1 MKEVEC
7 IARRMS
13 RACGFAFS
21 ALLAIALFAVHGAFA
36 ANTYYWEGSNNASF
50 PQRLNWV
57 DSNGANP
64 SAHVNGQTEDN
75 LWFQENKYNAKFTG
89 TNNRTVK
96 FATVVTNKWKVF
108 IRDNGTESAPLV
120 FDLNGNVSASCGL
133 VAGNSTSSDVGF
145 HIGDGVA
152 GTEAW
157 LKLAGGTYRTTKN
170 GCWFVGNNNT
180 ANGVGHIVS
189 CEGVTMSA
197 EKNFEFRNGTLDAT
211 GTTLSCATF
220 LAGCATGGG
229 GTVAVTKD
237 GGDWTIGT
245 LKIATNRNVNA
256 TFEQKAGTLA
266 STGNI
271 EIGDFGDGNTGTALF
286 DISGGTVTPSGN
298 IHLGYSGVAGASSIM
313 KVRGTAEV
321 TLPDSRGIFVGNA
334 SAGRLEISDSAS
346 VQVGNYLA
354 FGWQSTGD
362 KVLDLGEDSALV
374 LSGSGVLKTASI
386 RAKDT
391 NGGTSTITLDGGT
404 LKVLDNA
411 NTYTTST
418 GNPFIPA
425 FPKLFVKVT
434 ENGGTIDTSGC
445 AITIAEDL
453 ESAVV
458 DDAGTPD
465 VVEADGGMT
474 FTGGGTVTLSG
485 GISYNGKTTLA
496 NGTALAVAQT
506 AAKTKLLANGIV
518 VVIPEGGIIDGAVVL
533 TLQSGDTISA
543 GELAAVSLNGTGT
556 ANYALELSAD
566 GKSVIVRNNT
576 TEVLTWNG
584 GASGDWS
591 GTGLWRDENSVAKSW
606 KSGDEAVFA
615 TAGDKATLSADATAK
630 ALTFQASATVDGTG
644 TLSVPT
650 VSVVPTVSATVS
662 APTAG
667 ALEKTGAGTL
677 VLGASRTEQTTV
689 AEGTLRMASGTTVD
703 PAKFTLG
710 TDPAKA
716 VTFDYAGQT
725 LSANSAAYLGTGTD
739 VTLTNGTFASA
750 GNIVFTGSSSPAALT
765 IAKNAVLKT
774 AARYGWNASQDA
786 GVDSEVT
793 INIAGGQM
801 ISEATDNNNWF
812 MQNSRR
818 GTLRINVSDGGLF
831 QMGGLTYIMT
841 GRDSTTANDTPAMYM
856 AFNDSTFRVNNAHL
870 RIGYDD
876 NNKNPKEPK
885 FSLAMT
891 NSVLDVGTGIVY
903 LGHNVAGENTA
914 GFYTADIVN
923 SVVTALHF
931 SVYMDRPL
939 NKANFDGSTIVASGS
954 NDYYVEQQGWGAGV
968 RGGITVGAGG
978 LTLDTQA
985 FTCGLRADLVGT
997 GAVTKKG
1004 SGVLRV
1010 DVSQTGTGAFSVE
1023 EGTLALADGVTAT
1036 RGLSLAADT
1045 TLVIGSLGTD
1055 KAAFTGSSF
1064 TFAPGATVILPSSL
1078 SKGENKLFTLTE
1090 GTFAADA
1097 AANLSVQCAFP
1108 CSLAVRDD
1116 TIYVSIE
1123 HDYTILNGTTKTAPV
1138 IRDDEH
1144 VIGAGGFNVANLA
1157 LPATA
1162 KLTYDPVKTPI
1173 YVWTQLTVNEGFKF
1187 ALSENYAG
1195 MTCGRI
1201 VLVTFKESGVTGL
1214 PETAEGLNALFD
1226 ASTIASGARYAV
1238 TVEPA
1243 PANDNIGRQQLVL
1256 TVGDYANAPEIRILP
1271 IGDSITQG
1279 VTRDDQDDYPQYR
1292 TSIAARLAA
1301 SGYRPKMRGV
1311 WKFACYNAAHVEEPD
1326 DWAWHCGISGD
1337 RISTAR
1343 YSDSDQRGGVRDNL
1357 HLYLDI
1363 AGYTAV
1369 ITLLIGTNDVG
1380 SGGEAGAVGYANFK
1394 TLVLDMAA
1402 KRPGAKIVVST
1413 ILQRNGEDDVKYQRV
1428 VDFNNL
1434 LKADM
1439 AAGNVYPSNVVLLD
1453 LFEQIPLD
1461 GEGNFFSDKLHMNW
1475 VGCSLAAEA
1484 FAGKIMEALPLPS
1497 FTGTTDATVTDEA
1510 QTALGATETV
1520 PAEYRA
1526 GMTHV
1531 FTIDAANAGNAF
1543 GTQGYAPYT
1552 ETNTLVSLSRQVTKV
1567 GYYMELVRA
1576 GTSRR
1581 RYVWVDFDATGKT
1594 LDELDFPWTGDNIQF
1609 IADKLHVYSNDSG
1622 ITNVAANVDSVKG
1635 IIEGTYHSYTAPS
1648 ALSGAP
1654 ADILTFGWNDTLGT
1668 DNAGFGCFQ
1677 AHRIFSQAAGDTHW
1691 NDAQVL
1697 FAWNRWSAS
1706 AATDEIGIGDYAC
1719 HASGVGNTMDYTH
1732 TVNKGSDGL
1741 PDTVGAGAYQVR
1753 HLEIWA
1759 VPVIPQNAKHGKW
1772 IGGAG
1777 PEMST
1782 PGNWEDNTV
1791 PVAGDA
1797 LDFSAVTAATT
1808 VNADI
1813 DATFGAV
1820 TMGTGVVTFNGNLA
1834 ATSFTDTSKIAVGE
1848 NATVTLDGNLEIAG
1862 SGDAA
1867 YVVNRVGSGGS
1878 FIVTGRI
1885 IATSGFTGKNLY
1897 QCASCG
1903 GGTVVVKGL
1912 ETHTNTS
1919 NDNWTFRLVGGEN
1932 GTVKWA
1938 VGADG
1943 ISGTKKFYL
1952 NKNAARTTEIQPTDG
1967 DFAVATWIGNRA
1979 NLILNTT
1986 GTDGNAHTINISN
1999 GGGISRDG
2007 TLTIAGAGT
2016 VVADY
2021 DWTVG
2026 DGADSNG
2033 YCTMPISVTNTATLA
2048 LTPGSNIISNNT
2060 ISVASNA
2067 TLQVAQSGTVALGG
2081 NLSLA
2086 DGAILGFN
2094 LTDGDLSVLDV
2105 SDKTVTFGSESNVVI
2120 KVSVAP
2126 GRGAMVGSSVLTKGG
2141 KFKGVNVRLADDHP
2155 AWASSVSV
2163 NGDGNI
2169 VLDAEFKGLMI
2180 IFH

>member
-1 MKEVEC
+1 MKEVEGVS
-7 IARRMS
+7 RRVS

-21 ALLAIALFAVHGAFA
+21 AAITLFTAHGAFA
-36 ANTYYWEGSNNASF
+36 ANTYYWNGSYNASF
-50 PQRLNWV
+50 PRSNNWENV
-57 DSNGANP
+57 SGNAP
-64 SAHVNGQTEDN
+64 SAHIRGGTEDN
-75 LWFQENKYNAKFTG
+75 LWFQENKYKAKFTD
-89 TNNRTVK
+89 TNNRTVT
-96 FATVVTNKWKVF
+96 FPEVVTNKWKVF

-120 FDLNGNVSASCGL
+120 FNHNGNAACGL

-145 HIGDGVA
+145 HIGDGGA

-211 GTTLSCATF
+211 VTTLSCANF

-266 STGNI
+266 SVGNI

-298 IHLGYSGVAGASSIM
+298 IHLGCSGIAGASSVM
-313 KVRGTAEV
+313 KVRGTAAV
-321 TLPDSRGIFVGNA
+321 TLPDNRSIFLGNA
-334 SAGRLEISDSAS
+334 SAGRLEISDSAV
-346 VQVGNYLA
+346 VQVGNYVA

-362 KVLDLGEDSALV
+362 KSLDSGEDSELV
-374 LSGSGVLKTASI
+374 LSGTSVLKTASI

-391 NGGTSTITLDGGT
+391 NGGTSTITFDGGT

-411 NTYTTST
+411 NTYTTAS

-425 FPKLFVKVT
+425 FPKLSVNVT
-434 ENGGTIDTSGC
+434 GNGGTIDTSGL
-445 AITIAEDL
+445 AITIAEDI
-453 ESAVV
+453 
-458 DDAGTPD
+458 AGAGP
-465 VVEADGGMT
+465 MT
-474 FTGGGTVTLSG
+474 FTGGGTVTLSAAQTG
-485 GISYNGKTTLA
+485 SGDLTVAAGTTLKLGNGISLSRG
-496 NGTALAVAQT
+496 
-506 AAKTKLLANGIV
+506 
-518 VVIPEGGIIDGAVVL
+518 
-533 TLQSGDTISA
+533 
-543 GELAAVSLNGTGT
+543 AVSL
-556 ANYALELSAD
+556 S
-566 GKSVIVRNNT
+566 
-576 TEVLTWNG
+576 
-584 GASGDWS
+584 SG
-591 GTGLWRDENSVAKSW
+591 
-606 KSGDEAVFA
+606 
-615 TAGDKATLSADATAK
+615 ATLS
-630 ALTFQASATVDGTG
+630 
-644 TLSVPT
+644 
-650 VSVVPTVSATVS
+650 
-662 APTAG
+662 
-667 ALEKTGAGTL
+667 
-677 VLGASRTEQTTV
+677 
-689 AEGTLRMASGTTVD
+689 
-703 PAKFTLG
+703 
-710 TDPAKA
+710 
-716 VTFDYAGQT
+716 
-725 LSANSAAYLGTGTD
+725 
-739 VTLTNGTFASA
+739 FASLST
-750 GNIVFTGSSSPAALT
+750 N
-765 IAKNAVLKT
+765 T
-774 AARYGWNASQDA
+774 AA
-786 GVDSEVT
+786 
-793 INIAGGQM
+793 I
-801 ISEATDNNNWF
+801 
-812 MQNSRR
+812 
-818 GTLRINVSDGGLF
+818 
-831 QMGGLTYIMT
+831 
-841 GRDSTTANDTPAMYM
+841 
-856 AFNDSTFRVNNAHL
+856 
-870 RIGYDD
+870 
-876 NNKNPKEPK
+876 
-885 FSLAMT
+885 
-891 NSVLDVGTGIVY
+891 
-903 LGHNVAGENTA
+903 
-914 GFYTADIVN
+914 
-923 SVVTALHF
+923 
-931 SVYMDRPL
+931 
-939 NKANFDGSTIVASGS
+939 
-954 NDYYVEQQGWGAGV
+954 
-968 RGGITVGAGG
+968 
-978 LTLDTQA
+978 
-985 FTCGLRADLVGT
+985 
-997 GAVTKKG
+997 
-1004 SGVLRV
+1004 
-1010 DVSQTGTGAFSVE
+1010 
-1023 EGTLALADGVTAT
+1023 
-1036 RGLSLAADT
+1036 
-1045 TLVIGSLGTD
+1045 
-1055 KAAFTGSSF
+1055 TGSSF
-1064 TFAPGATVILPSSL
+1064 AFASDTNNIVLPASIE
-1078 SKGENKLFTLTE
+1078 KGEYKLFALLE
-1090 GTFAADA
+1090 GEFAADA
-1097 AANLSVQCAFP
+1097 AENLQVQCDVP
-1108 CSLAVRDD
+1108 HSLEVRGD
-1116 TIYVSIE
+1116 TIYLSITDHNFIVVRGMTRVSPSLQE
-1123 HDYTILNGTTKTAPV
+1123 DS
-1138 IRDDEH
+1138 H
-1144 VIGAGGFNVANLA
+1144 VIGAGGFNIANLE

-1173 YVWTQLTVNEGFKF
+1173 YVWTRLTVNEGFKF

-1201 VLVTFKESGVTGL
+1201 VLMTFKESGVTGL

-1226 ASTIASGARYAV
+1226 ASTIAPGAQYAV

-1243 PANDNIGRQQLVL
+1243 PAQDNVGRQQLVL
-1256 TVGDYANAPEIRILP
+1256 TVGDYAHAPEIRILP

-1279 VTRDDQDDYPQYR
+1279 VTRDDQGDYPQYR

-1301 SGYRPKMRGV
+1301 SGYRPKMKGV
-1311 WKFACYNAAHVEEPD
+1311 WKFAPYNAAHVEEPD
-1326 DWAWHCGISGD
+1326 DWVWHCGISGD
-1337 RISTAR
+1337 RIRTTPYPGDAT
-1343 YSDSDQRGGVRDNL
+1343 DKRGGVRDNL

-1363 AGYTAV
+1363 AGYTDV

-1413 ILQRNGEDDVKYQRV
+1413 ILQRDGEDDVKYQRV

-1434 LKADM
+1434 LNADI

-1497 FTGTTDATVTDEA
+1497 FTGTADATVTDEA

-1635 IIEGTYHSYTAPS
+1635 IIEGTYHNYS
-1648 ALSGAP
+1648 ASDALAGAP
-1654 ADILTFGWNDTLGT
+1654 ADIMTLGWNDTMGSG
-1668 DNAGFGCFQ
+1668 NAGIGCFQ
-1677 AHRIFSQAAGDTHW
+1677 AHRIFSQEAGDTHW

-1697 FAWNRWSAS
+1697 FAWNRWSS
-1706 AATDEIGIGDYAC
+1706 TNATDEIGIGDYAC

-1732 TVNKGSDGL
+1732 TVNKGSNGL

-1759 VPVIPQNAKHGKW
+1759 IPVIPQNAKHGKW

-1777 PEMST
+1777 PNMST
-1782 PGNWEDNTV
+1782 PENWDDNTV
-1791 PVAGDA
+1791 PSAGDA
-1797 LDFSAVTAATT
+1797 LDFTSVTAATT
-1808 VNADI
+1808 INADV

-1820 TMGTGVVTFNGNLA
+1820 TMGTGVVTFNGSLA
-1834 ATSFTDTSKIAVGE
+1834 ATSFSDTSKIAVGE
-1848 NATVTLDGNLEIAG
+1848 NATVALAGDLEISG

-1885 IATSGFTGKNLY
+1885 IATSSFTGKNLY

-1903 GGTVVVKGL
+1903 GGMVVVKGL
-1912 ETHTNTS
+1912 KTHTNTS
-1919 NDNWTFRLVGGEN
+1919 GDNWTFRLVGGEN

-1967 DFAVATWIGNRA
+1967 DFTITTWIGNRA
-1979 NLILNTT
+1979 NLVLNTT
-1986 GTDGNAHTINISN
+1986 GTDGNAHTITISD

-2026 DGADSNG
+2026 DGADNKG
-2033 YCTMPISVTNTATLA
+2033 YCTMPISITNTATLA
-2048 LTPGSNIISNNT
+2048 LTPGSNVISNNT

-2067 TLQVAQSGTVALGG
+2067 TLQVAQSGEVALSGG
-2081 NLSLA
+2081 LALA
-2086 DGAILGFN
+2086 DGAVLGFN
-2094 LTDGDLSVLDV
+2094 LTDNEVLPVLDTAGTSV
-2105 SDKTVTFGSESNVVI
+2105 MFGSESNVVI
-2120 KVSVAP
+2120 KVSVAQ
-2126 GRGAMVGSSVLTKGG
+2126 GRSAMSGSNVLTKGG
-2141 KFKGVNVRLADDHP
+2141 AFRGVNVSLAEDSP
-2155 AWASSVSV
+2155 AWAARVWV
-2163 NGDGNI
+2163 NDDGNI
-2169 VLDAEFKGLMI
+2169 VLGTEFKGLMI
-2180 IFH
+2180 IVH